1 MQAVSSAT
9 RAIDCHVHVIGDGV
23 AYPYVGVPT
32 YEIRPAPL
40 DDLIA
45 LYDRWQIGHAVLV
58 QISVHGMDNSLML
71 DVMRQG
77 EGRFRGV
84 AVVDQAANDALLT
97 TLKEA
102 GIVGLR
108 LNLTHG
114 GGPGLAALERYA
126 AICRDMD
133 WHLQLYIDGRNL
145 VELAPR
151 LSGLQ
156 VPLVFDHFGGVPT
169 SYGVE
174 HPAFQTLLAM
184 ARDGAWVKL
193 TGPYRI
199 SSQLHGFRDV
209 IPYGQAL
216 MQTAPTR
223 CLWGT
228 DWPHVASD
236 HQEIDLGALLKLVP
250 VMAGRDAAVDALMF
264 ANAERLYG
272 FQPAADAGRTRA

>member
-1 MQAVSSAT
+1 MQDVPT
-9 RAIDCHVHVIGDGV
+9 INRAIDCHVHVIGDGV
-23 AYPYVGVPT
+23 AYPYIGVPT

-40 DDLIA
+40 GDLVA
-45 LYDRWQIGHAVLV
+45 LYDRWRIGHAVLV
-58 QISVHGMDNSLML
+58 QISVHGADNSLIL
-71 DVMRQG
+71 DALRQG

-84 AVVDQAANDALLT
+84 AVVEQAADDAQLAMLT
-97 TLKEA
+97 EA

-114 GGPGLAALERYA
+114 GGPGLAALDRYA
-126 AICRDMD
+126 AICREME

-145 VELAPR
+145 VEFAPR

-156 VPLVFDHFGGVPT
+156 VPLVFDHFGGVPA
-169 SYGVE
+169 SCGVA
-174 HPAFQTLLAM
+174 HPAFRTLLAM
-184 ARDGAWVKL
+184 VQDGAWVKL

-199 SSQLHGFRDV
+199 SSQLRGFRDV

-216 MQTAPTR
+216 MRAAPTR

-250 VMAGRDAAVDALMF
+250 VMADSDEAIDALMF
-264 ANAERLYG
+264 ANAEKLYG
-272 FQPAADAGRTRA
+272 FPPGTEAGN